1 MATMTQTH
9 VTLVVDQTASMAP
22 YASQVVDGLNYYTK
36 ALCAQT
42 PGPVFASLLTFN
54 TEVTPHYTHRPI
66 HKVDKIRLETYRPEG
81 NTALYDAIA
90 ATLASLPMGDD
101 PGAAQK
107 QLVIVL
113 SDGEDVCSHT
123 TLTDCADHVALS
135 QARGVRI
142 VFLGDGPEALALA
155 DLLGIPAGCRY
166 LFMAREGLKQV
177 FEQLATQ
184 TVQAIGAVV
193 SQGLLPERFFAE
205 ERQP

>member
-1 MATMTQTH
+1 MATTTQTH
-9 VTLVVDQTASMAP
+9 VTLLVDQTGSMAP

-36 ALCAQT
+36 ALCSQT
-42 PGPVFASLLTFN
+42 PGPVFASLMTFH
-54 TEVTPHYTHRPI
+54 TEMTTHYTHRPI
-66 HKVDKIRLETYRPEG
+66 HRVDKIRLETYRPEG
-81 NTALYDAIA
+81 STALYDAIGAVLA
-90 ATLASLPMGDD
+90 ALPG
-101 PGAAQK
+101 GAQQ

-123 TLTDCADHVALS
+123 TLTDCAEQVALA

-142 VFLGDGPEALALA
+142 VFLGDGPDALALA

-184 TVQAIGAVV
+184 TVQALGAVV
-193 SQGLLPERFFAE
+193 AHGLLPERFFAE

>member
-1 MATMTQTH
+1 MATTTQTH
-9 VTLVVDQTASMAP
+9 VTLLVDQTGSMAP

-36 ALCAQT
+36 ALCSQT
-42 PGPVFASLLTFN
+42 PGPVFASLLTFH
-54 TEVTPHYTHRPI
+54 TEVMTHYTHRPI
-66 HKVDKIRLETYRPEG
+66 HKVDKIRLETYRPDG
-81 NTALYDAIA
+81 STALYDAIRAVLA
-90 ATLASLPMGDD
+90 ALPG
-101 PGAAQK
+101 GAQQ
-107 QLVIVL
+107 QLVIIL

-123 TLTDCADHVALS
+123 TLTDCAAQVALA

-155 DLLGIPAGCRY
+155 DLLGVPAGCRY

>member
-1 MATMTQTH
+1 MSSTMQTH
-9 VTLVVDQTASMAP
+9 VTLLVDQTGSMFP
-22 YASQVVDGLNYYTK
+22 YASQVVDGLNFYTK

-42 PGPVFASLLTFN
+42 PGPVFATLATFN
-54 TEVTPHYTHRPI
+54 TEVTVHYTHRPI
-66 HKVDKIRLETYRPEG
+66 HKVDKIRLETYQPDG
-81 NTALYDAIA
+81 STALYDAISQV
-90 ATLASLPMGDD
+90 LASLPG
-101 PGAAQK
+101 GAQK

-123 TLTDCADHVALS
+123 TLTDCADQVALA

-184 TVQAIGAVV
+184 TVQAISSVV
-193 SQGLLPERFFAE
+193 SHGLLPEHFFAE

>member
-1 MATMTQTH
+1 MATTTQTH
-9 VTLVVDQTASMAP
+9 VTLLVDQTGSMAP

-42 PGPVFASLLTFN
+42 PGPVFASLVTFN
-54 TEVTPHYTHRPI
+54 TEVTMHYTHRPI
-66 HKVDKIRLETYRPEG
+66 HRVDKIRLETYRPEG
-81 NTALYDAIA
+81 STALYDAVSA
-90 ATLASLPMGDD
+90 VLTSLPGDT
-101 PGAAQK
+101 GRLQ
-107 QLVIVL
+107 QHLVIVL

-123 TLTDCADHVALS
+123 TLTDCADQVALA

-184 TVQAIGAVV
+184 TVQAIGSVV
-193 SQGLLPERFFAE
+193 SHGLLPERFFVE

>member
-1 MATMTQTH
+1 MATTTQTH
-9 VTLVVDQTASMAP
+9 VTLLVDQTGSMAP

-42 PGPVFASLLTFN
+42 PSPAFASLATFN
-54 TEVTPHYTHRPI
+54 TEVTTHYTHRPI
-66 HKVDKIRLETYRPEG
+66 HRVDKIRLETYRPEG
-81 NTALYDAIA
+81 STALYDAIG
-90 ATLASLPMGDD
+90 TVLASLPG
-101 PGAAQK
+101 GTQQ
-107 QLVIVL
+107 QLVIIL

-123 TLTDCADHVALS
+123 TLTDCADQVALA

-177 FEQLATQ
+177 FAQLATQ
-184 TVQAIGAVV
+184 TVQALGSVV
-193 SQGLLPERFFAE
+193 SHGLLPERFFAE
-205 ERQP
+205 ERRP

>member
-1 MATMTQTH
+1 MATTTQTH
-9 VTLVVDQTASMAP
+9 VTLLVDQTASMAP

-42 PGPVFASLLTFN
+42 PAPVFASLATFN
-54 TEVTPHYTHRPI
+54 IDVTMHYTHRPI
-66 HKVDKIRLETYRPEG
+66 HRVDKIRLETYCPEG
-81 NTALYDAIA
+81 STALYDAISA
-90 ATLASLPMGDD
+90 VLTSLPSAA
-101 PGAAQK
+101 GATQ
-107 QLVIVL
+107 QHLVIIL

-123 TLTDCADHVALS
+123 TLTDCADQVALA

-155 DLLGIPAGCRY
+155 DLLGIPPGCRY

-205 ERQP
+205 ERRS

>member
-1 MATMTQTH
+1 MTTTTQTH
-9 VTLVVDQTASMAP
+9 VTFLVDETASMTP
-22 YASQVVDGLNYYTK
+22 YTSQVVDGLNYYTK

-54 TEVTPHYTHRPI
+54 TEVTTHYTHRPI
-66 HKVDKIRLETYRPEG
+66 HRVDKIRLETYQPEG
-81 NTALYDAIA
+81 ATALYDAIGA
-90 ATLASLPMGDD
+90 VLASLPG
-101 PGAAQK
+101 GAQQ

-123 TLTDCADHVALS
+123 TLTDCAAQVTLA

-184 TVQAIGAVV
+184 TVQAIGSVV
-193 SQGLLPERFFAE
+193 AHGLLPERFFAE
-205 ERQP
+205 EPRP

>member
-1 MATMTQTH
+1 MATTTQTH
-9 VTLVVDQTASMAP
+9 VTLLVDQTGSMAP

-42 PGPVFASLLTFN
+42 PGPVFASLLTFH
-54 TEVTPHYTHRPI
+54 TDVMTHYTHRPI
-66 HKVDKIRLETYRPEG
+66 HKVDKIRLETYHPEG
-81 NTALYDAIA
+81 STALYDAISA
-90 ATLASLPMGDD
+90 VLTSLPSTAG
-101 PGAAQK
+101 GTQ
-107 QLVIVL
+107 QHLVIVL

-123 TLTDCADHVALS
+123 TLTDCADQVALA

-166 LFMAREGLKQV
+166 LFMAREGFKQV

-184 TVQAIGAVV
+184 TVQALGSVV

-205 ERQP
+205 ERRP

>member
-1 MATMTQTH
+1 M
-9 VTLVVDQTASMAP
+9 
-22 YASQVVDGLNYYTK
+22 
-36 ALCAQT
+36 
-42 PGPVFASLLTFN
+42 
-54 TEVTPHYTHRPI
+54 
-66 HKVDKIRLETYRPEG
+66 
-81 NTALYDAIA
+81 
-90 ATLASLPMGDD
+90 LASLPGG
-101 PGAAQK
+101 PQQ

-123 TLTDCADHVALS
+123 TLTDCADQVALA

-184 TVQAIGAVV
+184 TVQALGAVV

-205 ERQP
+205 ERPS